1 MYCCCHKKI
10 VLICILGVVFL
21 LCSCRWTPRCR
32 LWDESQSLDFCVVV
46 DHVSV
51 VLLWQETSGLPPLP
65 YCFPDGRTPSRHSSS
80 AAALCPL
87 LCSARVLCCCRRPVL
102 HAASCMAS
110 FYSPFHPRFP
120 SHRVSGASHP
130 APAATTPKIARCL
143 HSYPHSSPATPL
155 LRLPSAC
162 SFSLAQRQR
171 WPSDWNSG
179 QTIGGVR
186 CGEGPC
192 LCPAALSLFCSPT
205 TSKILLKLVSS
216 INEYYRGI
224 RSLNLC

>member
-1 MYCCCHKKI
+1 LRVRGWPPTRTLTQYKYGAAGWVYRAPYSADTGRPEYGAAGI
-10 VLICILGVVFL
+10 IRGPYILRGL
-21 LCSCRWTPRCR
+21 L
-32 LWDESQSLDFCVVV
+32 DM
-46 DHVSV
+46 
-51 VLLWQETSGLPPLP
+51 LL
-65 YCFPDGRTPSRHSSS
+65 
-80 AAALCPL
+80 
-87 LCSARVLCCCRRPVL
+87 
-102 HAASCMAS
+102 
-110 FYSPFHPRFP
+110 HPGFP

-143 HSYPHSSPATPL
+143 HSYPHRSPATPL

-186 CGEGPC
+186 CGEDPC

-205 TSKILLKLVSS
+205 TSKILLRLVSVLMNS
-216 INEYYRGI
+216 IEALGLLICARTSTGLKF
-224 RSLNLC
+224 RTS